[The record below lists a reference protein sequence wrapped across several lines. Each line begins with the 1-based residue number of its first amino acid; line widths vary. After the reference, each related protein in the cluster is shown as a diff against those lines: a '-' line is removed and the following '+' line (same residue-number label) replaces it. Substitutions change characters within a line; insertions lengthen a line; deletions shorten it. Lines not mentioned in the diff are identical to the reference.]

1 MARDTSFD
9 NITDGLIERYLTVL
23 SPLNGWGSPDAVYN
37 GLIIPQEPFP
47 AAYIYLAS
55 QPHDYA
61 QGSSFRRDINNV
73 VIRILGGPETP
84 GYKANPWRAAYSMVT
99 AVVNELDYRPY
110 LQDPRAGE
118 NDAPF
123 RYIAPEGKLQVGQV
137 GRIQSFPYS
146 DQGMFIGIEIPT
158 TVVLAFNIGRAS

>member
-9 NITDGLIERYLTVL
+9 GITDDLIERYVAVL
-23 SPLNGWGSPDAVYN
+23 SRLNGWGSREAVYN

-47 AAYIYLAS
+47 AAYVYLSS

-61 QGSSFRRDINNV
+61 QGTSFRRDINNV

-110 LQDPRAGE
+110 LQDPTTTN
-118 NDAPF
+118 NDPF
-123 RYIAPEGKLQVGQV
+123 RYIVPEGQLQVGMV

-158 TVVLAFNIGRAS
+158 TVTLAFNIGRIS